1 MIQRS
6 AEISIL
12 KEIFLDSSQSVNS
25 FVQLRSSLSV
35 ADRLILSGSP
45 VTIRIRL
52 GSVLSPRGSTMI
64 GGDASV
70 DDDLQFFLVGLFEDF
85 SAQFPPFST
94 FIVPRQNVAVPMVVG
109 KMGREHLSLE
119 DKMEISKD
127 GKFPRPLPAGY
138 ELLV

>member
-12 KEIFLDSSQSVNS
+12 KEISLDSSQSVNS

-70 DDDLQFFLVGLFEDF
+70 DDDLQFFSVGLFEDF
-85 SAQFPPFST
+85 SAPS
-94 FIVPRQNVAVPMVVG
+94 
-109 KMGREHLSLE
+109 SLV
-119 DKMEISKD
+119 
-127 GKFPRPLPAGY
+127 LPSSFGS
-138 ELLV
+138 